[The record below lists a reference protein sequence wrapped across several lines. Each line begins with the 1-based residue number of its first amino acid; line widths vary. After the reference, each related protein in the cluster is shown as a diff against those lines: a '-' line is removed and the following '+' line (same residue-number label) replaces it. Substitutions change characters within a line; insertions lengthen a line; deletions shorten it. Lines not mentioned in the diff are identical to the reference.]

1 MRSISKKIAWLC
13 LLLMLSSAI
22 AVVAHHH
29 SDANESAR
37 CTVCVAAH
45 SAAPTSL
52 HLAPRVTFIAVGTS
66 RTKPV
71 SLNPD
76 GLVGSCNLLQIRAR
90 RARLTS
96 GGAEAPKGS
105 AS

>member
-37 CTVCVAAH
+37 CTICVAAH
-45 SAAPTSL
+45 SAAPT
-52 HLAPRVTFIAVGTS
+52 LAVPPPHVTFVAVSTL
-66 RTKPV
+66 KAEPV
-71 SLNPD
+71 VSAK
-76 GLVGSCNLLQIRAR
+76 Q
-90 RARLTS
+90 RLITFALS
-96 GGAEAPKGS
+96 VRPPPES
-105 AS
+105 

>member
-1 MRSISKKIAWLC
+1 MRSISKRMAWLC

-45 SAAPTSL
+45 SAAPTAPAT
-52 HLAPRVTFIAVGTS
+52 APRATS
-66 RTKPV
+66 VAISTVRVEPV
-71 SLNPD
+71 VAAKQR
-76 GLVGSCNLLQIRAR
+76 LVAFALSVRPPPE
-90 RARLTS
+90 S
-96 GGAEAPKGS
+96 
-105 AS
+105 

>member
-1 MRSISKKIAWLC
+1 MRSISKKIALLC

-45 SAAPTSL
+45 SVAPTRVL
-52 HLAPRVTFIAVGTS
+52 LVPRVTFVAVGTLKTTPVVS
-66 RTKPV
+66 TK
-71 SLNPD
+71 
-76 GLVGSCNLLQIRAR
+76 Q
-90 RARLTS
+90 RLIAFALS
-96 GGAEAPKGS
+96 VRPPPES
-105 AS
+105 